1 MLKYQSADIGPDIGT
16 QPKPALD
23 EEALDAI
30 IPAPVYMAL
39 KDARTLTDEMRFVDV
54 QFALRSIHAREE
66 WFRSIMA
73 KPRYHPV
80 PHAVQIEFT
89 QRCNLTCDFCYN
101 DSGPKNRD
109 ELDLETLDRLC
120 SEIVALGTGEVI
132 ISGGEPLMKPRHMDL
147 LLSRIGDAG
156 IPIHVLT
163 NGLLLN
169 REWLEKF
176 HRAGVVTVQVSLDG
190 GDAAIH
196 DRIRGRAG
204 AWATSLEAL
213 AMAHAAGFH
222 TFVSTVLTRD
232 NVHTLPDLVE
242 AAYLCGCDN
251 LNIGDLITWGR
262 GDAFMENSLQSGG
275 ACTNEQFDDAADYL
289 IRQAE
294 MLEGRMAVR
303 LAVNMYFFI
312 CQLKLKGQ
320 ESILIRGDGSV
331 RPHCTLSGII
341 AGNIHETPLQ
351 SIWEE
356 QLSRIHE
363 NPLLD
368 DILAAHV
375 PVATKRLRQLRC
387 YRRLPS

>member
-1 MLKYQSADIGPDIGT
+1 MTPQPQHRPDPDNGSEIGS
-16 QPKPALD
+16 
-23 EEALDAI
+23 
-30 IPAPVYMAL
+30 IPASVFGTL
-39 KDARTLTDEMRFVDV
+39 KGTRTLTDEMRFVDV
-54 QFALRSIHAREE
+54 QFALRSVHAREE
-66 WFRSIMA
+66 WFRAIMA
-73 KPRYHPV
+73 KPRYHPT

-109 ELDLETLDRLC
+109 ELDLETLERLC
-120 SEIVALGTGEVI
+120 AEIIEIGTGEVI

-147 LLSRIGDAG
+147 ILKRIGKAG

-163 NGLLLN
+163 NGLLLDKD
-169 REWLEKF
+169 WLAKF

-190 GDAAIH
+190 GDPAIH

-204 AWATSLEAL
+204 AWARTLEAL

-232 NVHTLPDLVE
+232 NVHSLAKLVE

-262 GDAFMENSLQSGG
+262 GDAFMENSLQVGG
-275 ACTNEQFDDAADYL
+275 ACTNDQFDDAADYL

-294 MLEGRMAVR
+294 MLEGRMSVR

-331 RPHCTLSGII
+331 RPHCTLSGIVV
-341 AGNIHETPLQ
+341 GNIHETPLKR
-351 SIWEE
+351 IWEE
-356 QLSRIHE
+356 RLSRIHE
-363 NPLLD
+363 DPLLD
-368 DILAAHV
+368 DILASHI
-375 PVATKRLRQLRC
+375 PVATGRLSQLRC
-387 YRRLPS
+387 YRRVAS